1 MPKIAKIFQKKSSP
15 NKSAS
20 PDKSASLDRS
30 TVNDTGTDQVL
41 AALKSKYSQA
51 ALKTFQDM
59 LEALNQQ
66 YGDIQKIR
74 TPLEF
79 SYTEAQDKYKI
90 LHDEIKKDRILKPE
104 ETKQLLFKTYEYQ
117 AISAFRAGKFQEHNK
132 HLLHAYKNY
141 GPDID
146 KYIIGLER
154 WVKIYTNLDK
164 DVQTK
169 VPSISEEYNSLLKE
183 VKEEVQLLI
192 KTGKYD
198 QARTK
203 MEYLNKNSHNFQI
216 FDLYFSTIK
225 DPKEALKYFEDKSNN
240 NLTQRQD
247 IHDILKK
254 WQNHLSNQVD
264 DQEVAAKAATYASK
278 YNPNPTVATASAA
291 SVVSPEIKKA
301 GKDVEKLQEQLEKAS
316 NKLETA
322 ITRAE
327 HQEQIEKLEAKHK
340 AELKAELEKANAV
353 YNAKLETIKAK
364 ASPTKD
370 TKVNEVGDSTTT
382 SSLAPAYTS
391 IDYPFVEVAKK
402 TPTAPIAKPLDEK
415 VLNELIKLANSITS
429 LNHYEEQYKID
440 KDKAKSLLSE
450 AVKENPDVYKTIDD
464 PKILVLLADV
474 LLSSNKMEKARIVCK
489 KALDVDPNIW
499 QATVEEI
506 VLLNLAGVLL
516 PSDQPKAEQIYS
528 KVMNFRFICKNE
540 QNTYIVDT
548 NRKMKIA
555 KIVAQDGYKD
565 GERDCLA
572 EFCISSLKVHH
583 KVQAPDC
590 YPHTDATATKRQKI
604 VEQLQQSIKQI
615 SKSNPTGFEGKVY
628 ALYSMLYP
636 FLKESSEFCQDMQAE
651 YKTHY
656 LNPTLYI
663 YPPNEGYTADILGLC
678 AANES

>member
-1 MPKIAKIFQKKSSP
+1 MFKNIKKSSP
-15 NKSAS
+15 DKSAS
-20 PDKSASLDRS
+20 QNKSASLDRS
-30 TVNDTGTDQVL
+30 TVNDTGTDQFL

-51 ALKTFQDM
+51 AFKTFQDM

-117 AISAFRAGKFQEHNK
+117 AISAFRASEFKEHNT

-141 GPDID
+141 GPNID
-146 KYIIGLER
+146 ESIIGLER

-169 VPSISEEYNSLLKE
+169 VPSISEKYNSLLEK
-183 VKEEVQLLI
+183 VATKVQLLI
-192 KTGKYD
+192 KLGKHD
-198 QARTK
+198 QARAEMK
-203 MEYLNKNSHNFQI
+203 YLNENSHNFQI

-225 DPKEALKYFEDKSNN
+225 DPKEALKYFEDKSKN

-254 WQNHLSNQVD
+254 WQNYLINQVND
-264 DQEVAAKAATYASK
+264 KEVAAYVLK
-278 YNPNPTVATASAA
+278 YNSNPTVATAPAA
-291 SVVSPEIKKA
+291 SVVNPEIKKA

-327 HQEQIEKLEAKHK
+327 HQEQIEKLEATHK
-340 AELKAELEKANAV
+340 AVLKAELEKANAV

-370 TKVNEVGDSTTT
+370 TKVDEVGDSTTT

-391 IDYPFVEVAKK
+391 IPFVEVAKK

-415 VLNELIKLANSITS
+415 VLKELTKLANSITS

-440 KDKAKSLLSE
+440 KDKAKSILSE

-499 QATVEEI
+499 EATVEDI

-528 KVMNFRFICKNE
+528 KVMNFRFICKNA

-555 KIVAQDGYKD
+555 KIVAQDGYEDK
-565 GERDCLA
+565 EKDCLA
-572 EFCISSLKVHH
+572 KVCLGGKVYQ
-583 KVQAPDC
+583 KVQALDC
-590 YPHTDATATKRQKI
+590 YPHTDATTTKRQKI
-604 VEQLQQSIKQI
+604 VEQLQQSTKQI
-615 SKSNPTGFEGKVY
+615 SKSNPTEFEGKVY

-663 YPPNEGYTADILGLC
+663 YPPTEEYTAKILGLC